1 MGGLRKAAL
10 LLGIAVLS
18 LLAGEALRY
27 FTEPGQTVCIN
38 EICSSN
44 KRVAADSY
52 GECSDYIE
60 LYNASDSP
68 VSLSGWY
75 LTDDTEDRKKAALP
89 DVTIEP
95 GAYLVL
101 FANGRDDSEDSLP
114 FKISAAGGETILL
127 TDSEGNTVD
136 SVAVPE
142 LRADTVY
149 ARRPDGSDT
158 WAVLEASP
166 GVSNDG
172 SAAAREATLEE
183 PVFSVEGGFYD
194 EAFYLEIQAGEGETV
209 YYTLDGSEPTAQSE
223 VYTESILIEDASAN
237 PNVYNAIQ
245 NVTTDWL
252 DYTPTEENVDKGTVI
267 RAIAVDE
274 EGNFSEI
281 TTATYFVGLD
291 AYEDADVLSLVAD
304 PEELFGEDGIY
315 VTGKEYDEWYLSGS
329 DEEEPTPNYE
339 QKGALWEIDCNL
351 EMFESGGSVLN
362 QAAGL
367 RIQGG
372 SSRASAKKRF
382 SVYAREEYS
391 GSDYFDYE
399 ILEGKQLHSFAL
411 RSGFANVA
419 MQELVE
425 ERSVGT
431 QSAREV
437 VVFLNGEYWYTTYIQ
452 EKYSKYYLSEE
463 YGVDMEDVAILRN
476 YSVTGSSDSSMEAE
490 FAEMMEFF
498 QNGDFSTEEAFE
510 EACEKIDMQSYIDFM
525 VTNIYLCNMDM
536 SDRYNQ
542 LTWRTCEDDGT
553 EYGDGKFRWLLYDL
567 DYVET
572 NHLDFYEVGNMAEL
586 NSFTAPIRFD
596 VNGSSMDE
604 MILFSALRDNESF
617 REQFVTSFLD
627 MANTCFS
634 LEHATEVLEK
644 WGEDIHWH
652 NDFFLLRFDYAA
664 EYLAEEFSLTGT
676 LEELTLSINDT
687 EGGSV
692 QLNTCTPDLS
702 DGSWSG
708 KYYTDYPVT
717 LTAVAA
723 SGYRFVGWTGS
734 VTGSE
739 ETITVDLAGGG
750 AQIEAVFE
758 KIE

>member
-1 MGGLRKAAL
+1 MRKAVL
-10 LLGIAVLS
+10 LLTIAACSLSVGAVLS
-18 LLAGEALRY
+18 QYE
-27 FTEPGQTVCIN
+27 EPGQTVCIN

-44 KRVAADSY
+44 KRVIEDSG

-60 LYNASDSP
+60 LYNASKEP

-75 LTDDTEDRKKAALP
+75 LTDDAEETNKAALP
-89 DVTIEP
+89 DVTIEA
-95 GAYLVL
+95 GGYFVF

-127 TDSEGNTVD
+127 TDAEGNTVD

-142 LRADTVY
+142 LKADTVY
-149 ARRPDGSDT
+149 ARSADGTDT

-172 SAAAREATLEE
+172 SVAVREATLDT
-183 PVFSVEGGFYD
+183 PLFSAEGGFYS
-194 EAFYLEIQAGEGETV
+194 EAFYLSITAGEDETI
-209 YYTLDGSEPTAQSE
+209 YYTLDGSEPTEESE
-223 VYTESILIEDASAN
+223 VYTGSIFIEDVSAN

-245 NVTTDWL
+245 NVTTDWMN
-252 DYTPTEENVDKGTVI
+252 YTPTEENVDKGTVV
-267 RAIAVDE
+267 RALAVDE

-281 TTATYFVGLD
+281 ATATYFVGLA
-291 AYEDADVLSLVAD
+291 AYGDADVLSLVAD
-304 PEELFGEDGIY
+304 PEDLFGEEGIY

-329 DEEEPTPNYE
+329 EEEEPTPNYE
-339 QKGALWEIDCNL
+339 QKGSLWEIDSNL
-351 EMFESGGSVLN
+351 EMFESGDSVLN
-362 QAAGL
+362 QAVGL

-399 ILEGKQLHSFAL
+399 ILEGKKLHSFAL

-425 ERSVGT
+425 ERSVAT

-452 EKYSKYYLSEE
+452 EKYSKYYLSEK
-463 YGVDMEDVAILRN
+463 YGVDMEGVAILRN
-476 YSVTGSSDSSMEAE
+476 YSVTGGGDSSVEAE
-490 FAEMMEFF
+490 FAELMEYF
-498 QNGDFSTEEAFE
+498 QNGDFSTAEAFE

-542 LTWRTCEDDGT
+542 LTWRSYKSGGS
-553 EYGDGKFRWLLYDL
+553 EYEDGKFRWLIYDL

-572 NHLDFYEVGNMAEL
+572 SHLDFYGVDNMAEL

-604 MILFSALRDNESF
+604 MIIFSALRENESF

-634 LEHATEVLEK
+634 VENVTRVLEK
-644 WGEDIHWH
+644 WGEDVHWH
-652 NDFFLLRFDYAA
+652 DDFFLLRFDYAA
-664 EYLAEEFSLTGT
+664 EYLAEEFSLNGT
-676 LEELTLSINDT
+676 LEELTLSISDPD
-687 EGGSV
+687 GGSV

-702 DGSWSG
+702 EGTWTG
-708 KYYTDYPVT
+708 KYYSDYPLT

-723 SGYRFVGWTGS
+723 DGYRFVGWTGS
-734 VTGSE
+734 VESSE
-739 ETITVDLAGGG
+739 ETITVDLSDGG
-750 AQIEAVFE
+750 AQLEAVFE
-758 KIE
+758 KTE